1 MYFRSLF
8 SRHINFEMS
17 FKQVRDAVCAVEH
30 QSQGF
35 WEKKIYI
42 YIYKIYWC
50 IIVVEL
56 VFKATGLD
64 MIT

>member
-1 MYFRSLF
+1 
-8 SRHINFEMS
+8 MS

-35 WEKKIYI
+35 WEKNI

>member
-1 MYFRSLF
+1 MYFRSLV

-17 FKQVRDAVCAVEH
+17 FKHTVRDAVCAVEH
-30 QSQGF
+30 QSQGC
-35 WEKKIYI
+35 WENIYI
-42 YIYKIYWC
+42 YIYIIYWC